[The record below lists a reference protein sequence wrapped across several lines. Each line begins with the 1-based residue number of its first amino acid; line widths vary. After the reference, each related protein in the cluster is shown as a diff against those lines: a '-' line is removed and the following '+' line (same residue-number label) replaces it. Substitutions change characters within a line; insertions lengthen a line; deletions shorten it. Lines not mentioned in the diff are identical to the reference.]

1 MLYSKFIFDE
11 QKMIDFLVKEC
22 NLVYVTDENYPA
34 LAKRRD
40 ASAYHLFVPNS
51 RMISSSHTDAIAAMF
66 RRQDSIHVAP
76 AIYLFLRPQV
86 DTYWDEKDKLFIKL
100 DDDVDSHVILMRIDD
115 RDQFFEEVKHQFDM
129 FYKKIK
135 PMENEI
141 RRKMINRASE
151 EYKV

>member
-1 MLYSKFIFDE
+1 MLYSNFIFDE
-11 QKMIDFLVKEC
+11 QKMIDFLVQEC
-22 NLVYVTDENYPA
+22 NLVYVTEENYPA

-51 RMISSSHTDAIAAMF
+51 RMVSSTHTSSIAAMF
-66 RRQDSIHVAP
+66 RRQSSIHVAP
-76 AIYLFLRPQV
+76 AIYLFLRPYV
-86 DTYWDEKDKLFIKL
+86 DTYWDEKDKLSIHL
-100 DDDVDSHVILMRIDD
+100 DDDLVSHEILMHIKDK
-115 RDQFFEEVKHQFDM
+115 DQFFEEVKHQFDM

-141 RRKMINRASE
+141 RRKYINRASE